1 MSTAAGFPALVGPIV
16 DLYELPESLTEC
28 SKVARQGSG
37 SAYGSLFYGYFAW
50 KVGRAVVGIHS
61 HAVEVAPESHW
72 PDMRAVIPGPV
83 VSPGRM
89 WFLLPLVCNIL
100 YNLK

>member
-16 DLYELPESLTEC
+16 DLYELPESLTAC

-50 KVGRAVVGIHS
+50 KVGRAVVGIYS
-61 HAVEVAPESHW
+61 HALEVAPESDW
-72 PDMRAVIPGPV
+72 PDMRAVIPV
-83 VSPGRM
+83 VSPRRM